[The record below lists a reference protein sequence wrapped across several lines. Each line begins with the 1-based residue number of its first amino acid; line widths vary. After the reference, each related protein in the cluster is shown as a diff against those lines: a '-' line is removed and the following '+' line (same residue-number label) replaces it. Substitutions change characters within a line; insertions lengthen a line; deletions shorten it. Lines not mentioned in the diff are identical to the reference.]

1 MENIQF
7 SFDDFSELFPYHI
20 CFDGAGKITS
30 HGLYLKHLAGIDTG
44 LQIFEFFSCKRAHN
58 DNPVFSVPDILPNET
73 VILTLAGNPDIHLK
87 GKFAT
92 LLNGPAKSVFIG
104 SPNYSF
110 HGENDTD
117 LVGSLYEDNVTY
129 KSFANFDLGLLSL
142 EDTVNELKDYENVLR
157 SPDGSSNIRKYAITV
172 SDKEGQVV
180 WCNKN
185 FENLSGRSY
194 KEIIGRRPR
203 EAIYGRRSVFIDK
216 DYVDDKIKLGKQF
229 YFENIG
235 YSVLGREF
243 WFGVV
248 VKPIFNKQRQIVG
261 RVHFMKDISKR
272 KSMELANNES
282 EKLMSLA
289 LEASRAGVWSYEMIT
304 REFVTAG
311 QFHKI
316 IGIQQKGNFFL
327 CTFLRMMHR
336 DDLRNLLCNIL
347 PKLTIASP
355 GFDFESRILVN
366 GAYRFFISRGLCVQW
381 DSKGAPLKI
390 VGTLRD
396 RTSEL
401 AHTFEIRQQEKFYHN
416 ILDKLPLDIA
426 LFDHDHRYLYVNRNA
441 IKNDEVRA
449 WIIGKDDYEYARYKG
464 LDSAFADERSALF
477 RAIAD
482 TKKSHSILETK
493 KVGNERKHHLRVLT
507 PLLKED
513 GDIEFIVAYAID
525 ITSQIENENKLKQQ
539 EERARN
545 FLNITKDAVFLSDAD
560 GTIISYNPSFL
571 KKIVFQDK
579 PGGLDLF
586 SLFSAKAGKQ
596 LKVSINELFTT
607 GQQQKGVLN
616 LGKRYLEYTLIL
628 QLGDERDKFVGR
640 MSDITA
646 ELTKEKNLK
655 TLLKIE
661 SDLNKRKTQFIHITS
676 HELRTPLTVIS
687 TNSELL
693 ELMQTYPELSKKTNI
708 TTITRRIIKEV
719 KVMAGILNQLMMV
732 SKIERGG
739 LELAPVNVDV
749 SNYIYHEIAPS
760 FLPFSDGRELVIH
773 VSENVS
779 EWELDPKIFTYV
791 LVNIIGN
798 AFKYSPGKAS
808 PQLCVSVTS
817 TGLEFKITD
826 FGIGIPAKEISSIFS
841 NFYRASNTGV
851 IQGTGIGLMVA
862 EYGIKKHRG
871 DVKIESEINVGST
884 FTITL
889 PQNNLS

>member
-44 LQIFEFFSCKRAHN
+44 LQIFDFFSCKRAHN
-58 DNPVFSVPDILPNET
+58 DNPVLSLPDILPNET

-110 HGENDTD
+110 YGENDTD
-117 LVGSLYEDNVTY
+117 LVSSLYADNVTY
-129 KSFANFDLGLLSL
+129 QSVANFDLGLLSL

-157 SPDGSSNIRKYAITV
+157 FPDGSSNIRKYAITV

-194 KEIIGRRPR
+194 NEIIGRRPR
-203 EAIYGRRSVFIDK
+203 EAIYGKRSVFIDK
-216 DYVDDKIKLGKQF
+216 DYVDDKVKSGKPF

-235 YSVLGREF
+235 YSVLCREF

-248 VKPIFNKQRQIVG
+248 VKPIFNKQRHIVG
-261 RVHFMKDISKR
+261 RVHFMKDISKH
-272 KSMELANNES
+272 KSMELASNES

-316 IGIQQKGNFFL
+316 
-327 CTFLRMMHR
+327 MHR

-347 PKLTIASP
+347 PKLKIASP

-381 DSKGAPLKI
+381 SSNGAPVKI

-401 AHTFEIRQQEKFYHN
+401 AHIFEIRKQEKFYHN
-416 ILDKLPLDIA
+416 ILDKLPLDVA
-426 LFDHDHRYLYVNRNA
+426 LFDNDRRYLYVNRNA

-513 GDIEFIVAYAID
+513 GDIELIVAYAID
-525 ITSQIENENKLKQQ
+525 IT
-539 EERARN
+539 
-545 FLNITKDAVFLSDAD
+545 D
-560 GTIISYNPSFL
+560 GKIISYNPSFL
-571 KKIVFQDK
+571 KMTRFQDK
-579 PGGLDLF
+579 SGEMDLF
-586 SLFSAKAGKQ
+586 SLVSAKQRVFIEK
-596 LKVSINELFTT
+596 SIDILFAT
-607 GQQQKGVLN
+607 GEAQMGVLKI
-616 LGKRYLEYTLIL
+616 GKKYLDFTFII
-628 QLGDERDKFVGR
+628 QSGDERDKFVGR

-646 ELTKEKNLK
+646 EVTKEKNLK
-655 TLLKIE
+655 RLLKVE

-719 KVMAGILNQLMMV
+719 KVMTSILNQLMMV

-739 LELAPVNVDV
+739 LELVPVNVDV
-749 SNYIYHEIAPS
+749 SKHIYHEIAPS

-779 EWELDPKIFTYV
+779 EWEFDPKIFTYV
-791 LVNIIGN
+791 LSNIRP
-798 AFKYSPGKAS
+798 ARLAHSSVYLSPA
-808 PQLCVSVTS
+808 L
-817 TGLEFKITD
+817 
-826 FGIGIPAKEISSIFS
+826 A
-841 NFYRASNTGV
+841 
-851 IQGTGIGLMVA
+851 
-862 EYGIKKHRG
+862 
-871 DVKIESEINVGST
+871 
-884 FTITL
+884 
-889 PQNNLS
+889 LSLK